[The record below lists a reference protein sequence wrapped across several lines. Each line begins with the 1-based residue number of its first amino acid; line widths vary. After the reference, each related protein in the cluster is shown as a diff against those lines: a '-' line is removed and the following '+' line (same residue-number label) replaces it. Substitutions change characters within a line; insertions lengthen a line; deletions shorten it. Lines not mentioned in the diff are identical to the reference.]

1 MQKTVTVH
9 MNGLAFFMDEDA
21 HARLH
26 NYIEKLKRRYGQT
39 EGGDEIVADIE
50 GRLAELF
57 SQRTNPSV
65 GVVTLQMVEEAI
77 QILGEPEQF
86 DDAGESS
93 NEDSRSAAHKSAP
106 VHAPK
111 RLYRDVDSRVLGG
124 VCAGFAAYFG
134 ADVMLVRVLTVVLT
148 IITGFAGALVYLLLW
163 IVLPEALLPSQK
175 LEMRGEKINV
185 ENIEKAVKS
194 EFEAVK
200 TSFGKMGQSDAVQ
213 NSRRYF
219 EALNQ
224 RDRTVLIVVGVFV
237 ALIVITRLA
246 HFQFLPFFS
255 FPNFSVGGWHWPFSV
270 FRFALP
276 VLLLAIGVGLVHRP
290 LLKPMLWIAGVV
302 LVVMML
308 TMLFWPMFRF
318 GHQVFYNF

>member
-9 MNGLAFFMDEDA
+9 MNGFAFFMDEDA

-26 NYIEKLKRRYGQT
+26 NYIEKLKRRYGTT
-39 EGGDEIVADIE
+39 EGGDEIIADIE

-86 DDAGESS
+86 DDAGASS
-93 NEDSRSAAHKSAP
+93 NEGSRSDAP
-106 VHAPK
+106 KYVHGPK

-124 VCAGFAAYFG
+124 VCAGIAAYFG
-134 ADVMLVRVLTVVLT
+134 ADVMLVRVLAVVLT
-148 IITGFAGALVYLLLW
+148 IITGFAGAFVYLLLW

-200 TSFGKMGQSDAVQ
+200 SSFGKMGQSDAVQ

-219 EALNQ
+219 EALNR
-224 RDRTVLIVVGVFV
+224 RDRTVLIVVGIFI

-246 HFQFLPFFS
+246 HFQFFPFFS
-255 FPNFSVGGWHWPFSV
+255 FPNFSFGAWHWPFSA
-270 FRFALP
+270 FRFAFP

-290 LLKPMLWIAGVV
+290 LLRPMLWIAGVV
-302 LVVMML
+302 FVVMVL
-308 TMLFWPMFRF
+308 AMLFWPMFRF